1 MDDDLEHGVWIGGLT
16 RVTWLYILGVEDQ
29 LIQENGPMQK
39 NLRKSI
45 FGAILGLSMA
55 VGFGVGVTQLHA
67 SVAASEAAD
76 QVCPVETVCPLE
88 AASASSC
95 PMSRGAS
102 I

>member
-1 MDDDLEHGVWIGGLT
+1 
-16 RVTWLYILGVEDQ
+16 
-29 LIQENGPMQK
+29 MQK

-55 VGFGVGVTQLHA
+55 VGFGVGVNQLHA

-76 QVCPVETVCPLE
+76 QVCPLEEAACPLE
-88 AASASSC
+88 ATSASSC
-95 PMSRGAS
+95 PMSWSAS